1 MKGELCLEENIG
13 VSKCVLVAPLG
24 GHFRSYFRIFRFQK
38 NKEFDFFKGDLSM
51 KLEKDFFPLEDLR
64 IHKANVSIFEFHLK
78 FHNFFS
84 RS

>member
-51 KLEKDFFPLEDLR
+51 KLEKDFFYFR
-64 IHKANVSIFEFHLK
+64 GFENPQSKRKYL
-78 FHNFFS
+78 
-84 RS
+84 